1 MQQFTPKRP
10 DFLTV
15 MTNFLAK
22 ELRNDQFANLEQAGH
37 STEERIPLARVFVD
51 LPVTTQRITEPPAD
65 RWAAEEERDTEL
77 VAILMEKAKDPLD
90 PASILQTQLASE
102 ERPTRSQAPQPGR
115 YVLVGGPG
123 QGKTTVGQ
131 FACQLF
137 RVALLLDRPR
147 HLIPPEVYEPL
158 LALQTSP
165 LLEFPKARRFPVRI
179 VLSEFATALNTDRDL
194 SLLAFIAKQIVRRTG
209 QTVSPDDLRNWL
221 STYPWFLV
229 LDGLD
234 EVLSSTNRDD
244 VLKKIEDFWIDAA
257 QVNADVLVFAT
268 TRPQGYSDDFSPAY
282 YRHLWLAPLS
292 PQRAMAYAQRLVEVR
307 YVGEPDRQQ
316 KILTRLQEASK
327 QEATA
332 RLMRSPL
339 QITIMA
345 ALVEQT
351 GTPPQD
357 RWRLFHDY
365 YEVIYNRERER
376 QIPAAELL
384 REYKPDIDAIHH
396 QVGFILQVESER
408 AGGTEAKLP
417 ADRFA
422 GLVTGRL
429 EEEGFSGNTAKVT
442 LCL

>member
-1 MQQFTPKRP
+1 VQNRGWKDRAATLFTKYLKRVPIRDWAIWDSDEIGKFLDNCADIRKGYAAWITPGDVLSEVMQQFTPKRP

-37 STEERIPLARVFVD
+37 NTEERIPLARVFVA

-131 FACQLF
+131 FACELF

-179 VLSEFATALNTDRDL
+179 VLSEFATALIR
-194 SLLAFIAKQIVRRTG
+194 IVICR
-209 QTVSPDDLRNWL
+209 S
-221 STYPWFLV
+221 S
-229 LDGLD
+229 
-234 EVLSSTNRDD
+234 LSSPSR
-244 VLKKIEDFWIDAA
+244 
-257 QVNADVLVFAT
+257 
-268 TRPQGYSDDFSPAY
+268 
-282 YRHLWLAPLS
+282 
-292 PQRAMAYAQRLVEVR
+292 
-307 YVGEPDRQQ
+307 
-316 KILTRLQEASK
+316 
-327 QEATA
+327 
-332 RLMRSPL
+332 
-339 QITIMA
+339 
-345 ALVEQT
+345 
-351 GTPPQD
+351 
-357 RWRLFHDY
+357 
-365 YEVIYNRERER
+365 
-376 QIPAAELL
+376 
-384 REYKPDIDAIHH
+384 
-396 QVGFILQVESER
+396 
-408 AGGTEAKLP
+408 
-417 ADRFA
+417 
-422 GLVTGRL
+422 
-429 EEEGFSGNTAKVT
+429 
-442 LCL
+442 

>member
-1 MQQFTPKRP
+1 M
-10 DFLTV
+10 
-15 MTNFLAK
+15 
-22 ELRNDQFANLEQAGH
+22 
-37 STEERIPLARVFVD
+37 
-51 LPVTTQRITEPPAD
+51 
-65 RWAAEEERDTEL
+65 
-77 VAILMEKAKDPLD
+77 
-90 PASILQTQLASE
+90 
-102 ERPTRSQAPQPGR
+102 
-115 YVLVGGPG
+115 
-123 QGKTTVGQ
+123 
-131 FACQLF
+131 
-137 RVALLLDRPR
+137 
-147 HLIPPEVYEPL
+147 
-158 LALQTSP
+158 
-165 LLEFPKARRFPVRI
+165 
-179 VLSEFATALNTDRDL
+179 
-194 SLLAFIAKQIVRRTG
+194 RRTG

-234 EVLSSTNRDD
+234 EVPSSTNRED

-268 TRPQGYSDDFSPAY
+268 TRPQGYSDDFSPAC

-396 QVGFILQVESER
+396 QVGLILQVESER